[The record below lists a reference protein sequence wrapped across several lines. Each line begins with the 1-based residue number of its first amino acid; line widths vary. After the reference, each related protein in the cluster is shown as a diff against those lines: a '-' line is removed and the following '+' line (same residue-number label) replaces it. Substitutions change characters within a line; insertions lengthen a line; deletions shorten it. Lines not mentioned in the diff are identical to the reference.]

1 MNRPRLDVDVYEDAS
16 AVADAAARRIAAV
29 AQASVAARGRFV
41 LAVSGG
47 RTPWAMLARLARLDV
62 PWPAVH
68 LLQVDER
75 VAPDGDPD
83 RNLTHLR
90 TSLLAQVP
98 LAPSQV
104 HAMPVEA
111 GDLEAAAR
119 DYSATLESVAG
130 RPPVIDL
137 VHLGLGPDG
146 HTASL
151 VPGDSSLAVTDRY
164 VATAGPYQGRRRL
177 TLTYPVLDAAR
188 EVMFV
193 VTGADKAPML
203 ARLIAGDPGIPA
215 GRLRAA
221 SIRVLADRDA
231 AGPHG

>member
-16 AVADAAARRIAAV
+16 AVAVAAARSIAA
-29 AQASVAARGRFV
+29 AARASVAARGRFV

-111 GDLEAAAR
+111 VDLEAAAR

-137 VHLGLGPDG
+137 VHLGLGPPK
-146 HTASL
+146 HAVKTAPIQL
-151 VPGDSSLAVTDRY
+151 
-164 VATAGPYQGRRRL
+164 
-177 TLTYPVLDAAR
+177 
-188 EVMFV
+188 
-193 VTGADKAPML
+193 
-203 ARLIAGDPGIPA
+203 
-215 GRLRAA
+215 
-221 SIRVLADRDA
+221 
-231 AGPHG
+231 